1 MALAFSI
8 SPILQPFAV
17 TIDPRSLFGG
27 YPGTTPRVSL
37 KSTPVFNLQAFKWI
51 FYLDPVTADTGCL
64 RMIPASHL
72 LMGAEREA

>member
-1 MALAFSI
+1 M
-8 SPILQPFAV
+8 
-17 TIDPRSLFGG
+17 
-27 YPGTTPRVSL
+27 SL